1 MRPAANG
8 RKRHRLLKMTPLG
21 GEVPGAVLFFLCVF
35 VVCMSP
41 PQLFEYVFY
50 IYIEINLY
58 FCGIKGAIEVLGWIA
73 DPSLKALTA
82 SFLS

>member
-1 MRPAANG
+1 MKKESN
-8 RKRHRLLKMTPLG
+8 
-21 GEVPGAVLFFLCVF
+21 
-35 VVCMSP
+35 S

-73 DPSLKALTA
+73 DPFLKALVTLFFVFP
-82 SFLS
+82 SGDWLLYHKLRTC

>member
-1 MRPAANG
+1 MAKVTILNETMIQKEYISRNHS
-8 RKRHRLLKMTPLG
+8 K
-21 GEVPGAVLFFLCVF
+21 FL
-35 VVCMSP
+35 
-41 PQLFEYVFY
+41 
-50 IYIEINLY
+50 INLY

>member
-1 MRPAANG
+1 ME
-8 RKRHRLLKMTPLG
+8 MTPLG
-21 GEVPGAVLFFLCVF
+21 GEVPRGGIVFF
-35 VVCMSP
+35 VCFCGVYVP

-82 SFLS
+82 SFLF

>member
-1 MRPAANG
+1 MGVPNPEFFM
-8 RKRHRLLKMTPLG
+8 LSSKMKK
-21 GEVPGAVLFFLCVF
+21 E
-35 VVCMSP
+35 SNS

>member
-1 MRPAANG
+1 M
-8 RKRHRLLKMTPLG
+8 LSSKMKK
-21 GEVPGAVLFFLCVF
+21 E
-35 VVCMSP
+35 SNS

-82 SFLS
+82 SFLF

>member
-1 MRPAANG
+1 MGVPNPEFFYAIQQNEK
-8 RKRHRLLKMTPLG
+8 RKQ
-21 GEVPGAVLFFLCVF
+21 F
-35 VVCMSP
+35 P